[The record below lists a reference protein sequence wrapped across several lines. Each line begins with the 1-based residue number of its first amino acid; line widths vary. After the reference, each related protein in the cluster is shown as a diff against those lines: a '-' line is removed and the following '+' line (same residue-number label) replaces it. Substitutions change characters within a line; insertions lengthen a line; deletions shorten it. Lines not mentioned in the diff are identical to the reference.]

1 MKTLAF
7 MGLAAVIALLPGAAE
22 ARGDSRGARPMMT
35 GAPRMMHA
43 RPPQMRPPQMRPP
56 QVRPPMH
63 RWGPRQN
70 GRWIGGW
77 RAPGGWA
84 AYRRP
89 MRGYYVP
96 RYWVAPSFYIG
107 NWGGYG
113 LPQPAY
119 GLGWSRY
126 YDDAVLIDGR
136 GYVYDSRSGVDWDRD
151 GGYYDD
157 DRDDDGRGYERR
169 DDGVGGALIGGAV
182 GAIAGNRIVGRGNRT
197 EGTLIGA
204 GVGALAGLAI
214 DKAEDKGRRGGP
226 GGPAVP
232 YPYADGTSGYD
243 YGYVDDRVTDGSYSG
258 GWNGSWKTP
267 DRYEGTW
274 TGSYEGPP
282 GASYPAPDDRGPPP
296 MAHHGAPPIVHHS
309 GPHAGPA
316 PQVYTY
322 YGPGVTT
329 VVVQPAM
336 MTTTTTTTTYI
347 EEVAAPRKAWR
358 AKAKRMWKPR
368 PKCACK

>member
-1 MKTLAF
+1 M
-7 MGLAAVIALLPGAAE
+7 
-22 ARGDSRGARPMMT
+22 
-35 GAPRMMHA
+35 
-43 RPPQMRPPQMRPP
+43 
-56 QVRPPMH
+56 
-63 RWGPRQN
+63 
-70 GRWIGGW
+70 
-77 RAPGGWA
+77 
-84 AYRRP
+84 
-89 MRGYYVP
+89 
-96 RYWVAPSFYIG
+96 
-107 NWGGYG
+107 
-113 LPQPAY
+113 
-119 GLGWSRY
+119 
-126 YDDAVLIDGR
+126 
-136 GYVYDSRSGVDWDRD
+136 
-151 GGYYDD
+151 
-157 DRDDDGRGYERR
+157 
-169 DDGVGGALIGGAV
+169 
-182 GAIAGNRIVGRGNRT
+182 
-197 EGTLIGA
+197 IGA

-232 YPYADGTSGYD
+232 YPYADGTPGYD

-358 AKAKRMWKPR
+358 AKAKRVWKPR